1 MAELSWDDLS
11 VTNPTEL
18 SWDSLSDKPP
28 EPKSRGFG
36 GVAKDIG
43 ITALKSAISVPESAI
58 GLADIVTGGQAGK
71 LAEDVG
77 FRPKEAKDILSQS
90 YSDEQKKAFD
100 QVQQAKGLWETTK
113 AAFNNPSVI
122 AHTVGE
128 SIAPMLAGGVVGR
141 GVAALGKLGSVSA
154 GAIGEG
160 VLGAGSFAEQVRQQ
174 TGDGLLTAE
183 QSGLALGAGA
193 LTTAFGA
200 LGAKVAKSLG
210 IADVDTML
218 IGAAKSDAV
227 GKGVTRRML
236 EGALSE
242 GLLEELPQSVS
253 EQVLQNKALGKPLD
267 EGIDQAIVLGTLSG
281 GLMGGGAAAF
291 GGSKPPSPTPTPE
304 PDQLRIGN
312 TPDPMIGFPDGT
324 VARRSEVE
332 AYINSLPEDQRV
344 AARAKLQGLE
354 KQPVKPDDILETQ
367 SAADAISTF
376 MESVSKTGQDWQN
389 LGVTP
394 TGETSLLSSYRAGQE
409 WQGIAPEQTGSLEQQ
424 RAEIEREGAALSQA
438 RDARLADVGQQW
450 QDLGI
455 TSPADDLQAQRMGM
469 REEPNGVP
477 TGVLPTDSG
486 RNGQDGNLTA
496 ESVGTGVG
504 ADGPSGVQPGG
515 LDGNPVDQPGE
526 YASQTPTS
534 AVDARL
540 VPLSKRNVQNNHKRQ
555 PTNPKPKP
563 RQIKRRKQWQTMKI
577 LRARLPALQR
587 LDTTLKRRF
596 DLLRLLSHSQ
606 DKTRKPFKPRWLS
619 RSLDSHSLAMNWSR
633 FPKQLLQTR
642 QL

>member
-141 GVAALGKLGSVSA
+141 GAAAIGKLGSVSA

-160 VLGAGSFAEQVRQQ
+160 VMGAGSFAEQVRQQ

-218 IGAAKSDAV
+218 IGAA
-227 GKGVTRRML
+227 
-236 EGALSE
+236 
-242 GLLEELPQSVS
+242 
-253 EQVLQNKALGKPLD
+253 
-267 EGIDQAIVLGTLSG
+267 
-281 GLMGGGAAAF
+281 
-291 GGSKPPSPTPTPE
+291 
-304 PDQLRIGN
+304 
-312 TPDPMIGFPDGT
+312 
-324 VARRSEVE
+324 
-332 AYINSLPEDQRV
+332 
-344 AARAKLQGLE
+344 
-354 KQPVKPDDILETQ
+354 
-367 SAADAISTF
+367 
-376 MESVSKTGQDWQN
+376 
-389 LGVTP
+389 
-394 TGETSLLSSYRAGQE
+394 
-409 WQGIAPEQTGSLEQQ
+409 
-424 RAEIEREGAALSQA
+424 
-438 RDARLADVGQQW
+438 
-450 QDLGI
+450 
-455 TSPADDLQAQRMGM
+455 
-469 REEPNGVP
+469 
-477 TGVLPTDSG
+477 
-486 RNGQDGNLTA
+486 
-496 ESVGTGVG
+496 
-504 ADGPSGVQPGG
+504 
-515 LDGNPVDQPGE
+515 
-526 YASQTPTS
+526 
-534 AVDARL
+534 
-540 VPLSKRNVQNNHKRQ
+540 
-555 PTNPKPKP
+555 
-563 RQIKRRKQWQTMKI
+563 
-577 LRARLPALQR
+577 
-587 LDTTLKRRF
+587 
-596 DLLRLLSHSQ
+596 
-606 DKTRKPFKPRWLS
+606 
-619 RSLDSHSLAMNWSR
+619 
-633 FPKQLLQTR
+633 
-642 QL
+642 